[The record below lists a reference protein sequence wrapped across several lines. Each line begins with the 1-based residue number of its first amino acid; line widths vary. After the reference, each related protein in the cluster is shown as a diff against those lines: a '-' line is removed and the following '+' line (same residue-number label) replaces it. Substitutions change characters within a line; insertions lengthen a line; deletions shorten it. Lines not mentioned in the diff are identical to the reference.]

1 MRMLKLCI
9 GFVLVGSVISVLG
22 YRFNLARRATLLA
35 NELPAASAAVKSD
48 QTLSAINVSSDSVT
62 TDRYSLE
69 ASQSKFIA
77 HAHRGGLLWFKGHDH
92 LIAVREFTGE
102 ARLDPNSL
110 ANSAL
115 QIRAK
120 TASMEETS
128 SVFTDAQKKI
138 INKELHD
145 IVFLPDQYPEIVFKS
160 TSVSGKV
167 EGNNQY
173 DLKIVGDLTLN
184 GVTRQIKIP
193 TKVTV
198 SGNNLRAQGEFGID
212 RGDFKVKATSAVH
225 GLIRVRDHVDFTF
238 DIVGRKQ

>member
-1 MRMLKLCI
+1 MRILKVCI
-9 GFVLVGSVISVLG
+9 GLVLVGSVVSAVG
-22 YRFNLARRATLLA
+22 YRFNHARPTTLVAT
-35 NELPAASAAVKSD
+35 EISGSTVAAQTDQIVSAM
-48 QTLSAINVSSDSVT
+48 NVSSNSVLT
-62 TDRYSLE
+62 ERYGLE

-92 LIAVREFTGE
+92 FIGVREFTGE
-102 ARLDPNSL
+102 ARLDPNLL
-110 ANSAL
+110 ANSSL

-145 IVFLPDQYPEIVFKS
+145 IVFLPNQYPEIIFKS
-160 TSVSGKV
+160 TNVSGKV

-212 RGDFKVKATSAVH
+212 RSDFKVKVTSAMH

>member
-1 MRMLKLCI
+1 MRILKLCI

-22 YRFNLARRATLLA
+22 YRFNHARRATVLA
-35 NELPAASAAVKSD
+35 NEHPESAMIAKVDK
-48 QTLSAINVSSDSVT
+48 TVSAMNVSSDGVT
-62 TDRYSLE
+62 TESYRLE

-92 LIAVREFTGE
+92 LIAVRDFTGE
-102 ARLDPNSL
+102 ARLDPNLL
-110 ANSAL
+110 ANSSL
-115 QIRAK
+115 HIRAK
-120 TASMEETS
+120 TATMEETS
-128 SVFTDAQKKI
+128 SAFTDAQKKI

-145 IVFLPDQYPEIVFKS
+145 IVFLPDQYPEIIFKS
-160 TSVSGKV
+160 TSVSGKR

-198 SGNNLRAQGEFGID
+198 SGNDLRAQGEFGID
-212 RGDFKVKATSAVH
+212 RGDFKVKATSAMH

-238 DIVGRKQ
+238 DIVSHKQ

>member
-1 MRMLKLCI
+1 MRILKLGI

-22 YRFNLARRATLLA
+22 YRFNHARPTTLLSNGLA
-35 NELPAASAAVKSD
+35 ESAVTINPDQMVGAMKASPVSVAAES
-48 QTLSAINVSSDSVT
+48 
-62 TDRYSLE
+62 YSLE

-92 LIAVREFTGE
+92 LIGVREFTGE
-102 ARLDPNSL
+102 ARLDSNVL
-110 ANSAL
+110 ANSSL
-115 QIRAK
+115 EIRAK

-128 SVFTDAQKKI
+128 SDFTDAQKKI

-173 DLKIVGDLTLN
+173 DLNITGNLTLN

-193 TKVTV
+193 TKVIV
-198 SGNNLRAQGEFGID
+198 SGNDLRAQGEFGID
-212 RGDFKVKATSAVH
+212 RGDFKVKATSAMH
-225 GLIRVRDHVDFTF
+225 GLIRVRDHVDFNF

>member
-1 MRMLKLCI
+1 MRILKLGI
-9 GFVLVGSVISVLG
+9 GFVLVGSVISILG
-22 YRFNLARRATLLA
+22 YRVNHSRHVTLLA
-35 NELPAASAAVKSD
+35 NELPEATAVAKTVKAVSA
-48 QTLSAINVSSDSVT
+48 TNVSSDSVT
-62 TDRYSLE
+62 TESYSLE
-69 ASQSKFIA
+69 APQSKFIA

-92 LIAVREFTGE
+92 LIGVREFTGE
-102 ARLDPNSL
+102 ARLDPNLL
-110 ANSAL
+110 ANSSL

-128 SVFTDAQKKI
+128 SAFTDVQKKI

-145 IVFLPDQYPEIVFKS
+145 IVFLPDQYPEIIFKS
-160 TSVSGKV
+160 TNVSGKL

-193 TKVTV
+193 TKVIV

-212 RGDFKVKATSAVH
+212 RGDFKVKATSAMH

-238 DIVGRKQ
+238 NIVGRKQ

>member
-1 MRMLKLCI
+1 MRILKLCI
-9 GFVLVGSVISVLG
+9 GFILVGSVISVLG
-22 YRFNLARRATLLA
+22 YRFNHARHATLLA
-35 NELPAASAAVKSD
+35 NELSEPSIVAKVDRTVGA
-48 QTLSAINVSSDSVT
+48 TNISSDNAT
-62 TDRYSLE
+62 TESYSLE

-92 LIAVREFTGE
+92 LIGVREFTGE
-102 ARLDPNSL
+102 ARLDANLL
-110 ANSAL
+110 ANSSL

-128 SVFTDAQKKI
+128 SAFTDAQKKI

-145 IVFLPDQYPEIVFKS
+145 IVFLPDQYPEIVFTS
-160 TSVSGKV
+160 TKVSGKV

-173 DLKIVGDLTLN
+173 DLKIVGNVTLN
-184 GVTRQIKIP
+184 GVTRQVKIP

-212 RGDFKVKATSAVH
+212 RGDFKVKATSAMH